1 MRERIPPPEFVKN
14 RSKNHVPKMNR
25 EPKNRVVMR
34 FPALCTYLPVPLDD
48 STYTKYMDN
57 TCSLVEFLCLLI
69 QKSFFP
75 QEHCLHDRRVLFPF
89 ICRMV
94 TAKDIYIIRSLNPL
108 AQCPSPVRESRNA
121 VRDNVIRDERL
132 TARPQQQGSTRH
144 TEHVVNVRQ
153 IEECREIIK
162 CLLRGES
169 VLLNLENVDPKDC
182 GRIVDLLSGAA
193 FALQGRMIKVAHLA
207 YLLAPQ
213 TVEVVEEQDGNAGYQ
228 GRYR

>member
-1 MRERIPPPEFVKN
+1 MGLLDGARNFIEKLGYFGDAEEEQDEEELEEDGTEEEAFDEEEEEASGAFLGRILSPFAGRGRRRTVQQAAEE
-14 RSKNHVPKMNR
+14 
-25 EPKNRVVMR
+25 EPVQ
-34 FPALCTYLPVPLDD
+34 PV
-48 STYTKYMDN
+48 
-57 TCSLVEFLCLLI
+57 
-69 QKSFFP
+69 
-75 QEHCLHDRRVLFPF
+75 
-89 ICRMV
+89 
-94 TAKDIYIIRSLNPL
+94 
-108 AQCPSPVRESRNA
+108 PVRETRSA

-162 CLLRGES
+162 CLLSGES

-213 TVEVVEEQDGNAGYQ
+213 TVEVVEEQDGSAGYQ

>member
-1 MRERIPPPEFVKN
+1 MGFLDGARNFIEKLGYFGDAEEEQDEEELEEDSADEEAFDEEEETSDAFLGRI
-14 RSKNHVPKMNR
+14 
-25 EPKNRVVMR
+25 
-34 FPALCTYLPVPLDD
+34 
-48 STYTKYMDN
+48 
-57 TCSLVEFLCLLI
+57 
-69 QKSFFP
+69 
-75 QEHCLHDRRVLFPF
+75 
-89 ICRMV
+89 
-94 TAKDIYIIRSLNPL
+94 LNPF
-108 AQCPSPVRESRNA
+108 AGRGRRRTVQQAAEEETVQPASVRESRNA

-132 TARPQQQGSTRH
+132 TARPQQQGGTRH

>member
-1 MRERIPPPEFVKN
+1 MGFLDGARNFIEKLGYFGDAEEDQDEEELEEEEPEEAAEEDDDDASDAFLGRI
-14 RSKNHVPKMNR
+14 
-25 EPKNRVVMR
+25 
-34 FPALCTYLPVPLDD
+34 
-48 STYTKYMDN
+48 
-57 TCSLVEFLCLLI
+57 
-69 QKSFFP
+69 
-75 QEHCLHDRRVLFPF
+75 
-89 ICRMV
+89 
-94 TAKDIYIIRSLNPL
+94 LNPFTGRGRRRTVQ
-108 AQCPSPVRESRNA
+108 AREADEEDMRPSPVREARPA

-132 TARPQQQGSTRH
+132 TGRTQAQGSERH
-144 TEHVVNVRQ
+144 TEHVICVRQ

-213 TVEVVEEQDGNAGYQ
+213 SVEVIEEQNAQTGYQ
-228 GRYR
+228 GRY